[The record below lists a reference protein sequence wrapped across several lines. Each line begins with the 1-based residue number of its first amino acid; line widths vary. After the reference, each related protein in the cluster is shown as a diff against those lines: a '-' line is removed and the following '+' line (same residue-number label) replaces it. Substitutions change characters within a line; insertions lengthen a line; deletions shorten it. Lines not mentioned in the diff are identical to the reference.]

1 MSKNYQS
8 IVDWEFESG
17 VLLKFGKLRH
27 LEEMLERGRIRF
39 AGAKSYGEAIL
50 TLAQQDNELEV
61 EVFAD
66 AAEIRVQKVN
76 ERTLEPT
83 SDINPIGQVSFA
95 LESLSDYYIS
105 CMTSAFDPRFFND
118 FGADAFL
125 LITDPHRF
133 VERIFSAFGPIARG
147 WTGKA
152 TFVNYYDPQTAKVPK
167 NVFFEK
173 NIRYEYQKE
182 YRIAFRPPQITPL
195 LESFFLDIG
204 SLADYCEII
213 VSEALNI
220 EET

>member
-95 LESLSDYYIS
+95 LESLSDYYI
-105 CMTSAFDPRFFND
+105 
-118 FGADAFL
+118 
-125 LITDPHRF
+125 
-133 VERIFSAFGPIARG
+133 
-147 WTGKA
+147 
-152 TFVNYYDPQTAKVPK
+152 
-167 NVFFEK
+167 
-173 NIRYEYQKE
+173 
-182 YRIAFRPPQITPL
+182 
-195 LESFFLDIG
+195 
-204 SLADYCEII
+204 
-213 VSEALNI
+213 
-220 EET
+220 